1 MLYQNI
7 IETIGSTPLVKINHL
22 DPESAEIYVKLES
35 FNPGGSTKDRPA
47 LYMIQA
53 AEKAG
58 LIKKGDTFIEATSG
72 NMGIALSMIGAA
84 LGYKIVI
91 VMPDTMSE
99 ERRRIVKA
107 YGAELILTEGK
118 LGMAGAVAKSEELAK
133 AHDYFLIRQFENAAN
148 PEIHRI
154 TTAKEILADTEGKVD
169 IFIAAVGTGGTI
181 TGTSEVLRAHNP
193 NVKIIAV
200 EPDASP
206 VLSGGKPGPHKIQG
220 IGAGFVPL
228 VLNTKIYDEVVQ
240 VSNDDAIA
248 ASRALAQNEGLLVG
262 ISAGANAHVAALI
275 AARPEN
281 KGKTIVTI
289 LCDTGERYLSSGLYD
304 YDEE

>member
-22 DPESAEIYVKLES
+22 DPESAGIYVKLES

-58 LIKKGDTFIEATSG
+58 LIKKGDTLIEATSG

-148 PEIHRI
+148 LLSHEE
-154 TTAKEILADTEGKVD
+154 TTAVEILHDLSGEVD
-169 IFIAAVGTGGTI
+169 AFVAGVGTGGTI
-181 TGTSEVLRAHNP
+181 SGVGKVLKAHHS
-193 NVKIIAV
+193 NVLNVAV
-200 EPDASP
+200 QPAKSP
-206 VLSGGKPGPHKIQG
+206 VLTGGTPAGHGIQG
-220 IGAGFVPL
+220 IGANFIPG
-228 VLNTKIYDEVVQ
+228 IYDKDVVDEVL
-240 VSNDDAIA
+240 DMDEETAYA
-248 ASRALAQNEGLLVG
+248 AARELGKKAGLLVG
-262 ISAGANAHVAALI
+262 MSSGGNFAAAKII
-275 AARPEN
+275 AKKLG
-281 KGKTIVTI
+281 KGKKVVTV
-289 LCDTGERYLSSGLYD
+289 LPDTGERYLSTILFA
-304 YDEE
+304 EE

>member
-7 IETIGSTPLVKINHL
+7 IETIGSTPLVKISHL

-58 LIKKGDTFIEATSG
+58 LIKKGDTLIEATSG

-148 PEIHRI
+148 LLSHEE
-154 TTAKEILADTEGKVD
+154 TTAVEILHDLSGEVD
-169 IFIAAVGTGGTI
+169 AFVAGVGTGGTI
-181 TGTSEVLRAHNP
+181 SGVGKVLKAHHS
-193 NVKIIAV
+193 NVLNVAV
-200 EPDASP
+200 QPAKSP
-206 VLSGGKPGPHKIQG
+206 VLTGGTPAGHGIQG
-220 IGAGFVPL
+220 IGANFIPG
-228 VLNTKIYDEVVQ
+228 IYDKDVVDEVL
-240 VSNDDAIA
+240 DMDEETAYA
-248 ASRALAQNEGLLVG
+248 AARELGKKAGLLVG
-262 ISAGANAHVAALI
+262 MSSGGNFAAAKII
-275 AARPEN
+275 AKKLG
-281 KGKTIVTI
+281 KGKKVVTV
-289 LCDTGERYLSSGLYD
+289 LPDTGERYLSTILFA
-304 YDEE
+304 EE

>member
-22 DPESAEIYVKLES
+22 DPESAEIFVKLES

-58 LIKKGDTFIEATSG
+58 FIKKGDTLIEATSG

-148 PEIHRI
+148 LLSHEE
-154 TTAKEILADTEGKVD
+154 TTAVEILHDLSGEVD
-169 IFIAAVGTGGTI
+169 AFVAGVGTGGTI
-181 TGTSEVLRAHNP
+181 SGVGKVLKAHHS
-193 NVKIIAV
+193 NVLNVAV
-200 EPDASP
+200 QPAKSP
-206 VLSGGKPGPHKIQG
+206 VLTGGTPAGHGIQG
-220 IGAGFVPL
+220 IGANFIPG
-228 VLNTKIYDEVVQ
+228 IYDTDIVDEVL
-240 VSNDDAIA
+240 DMDEETAYA
-248 ASRALAQNEGLLVG
+248 AARELGKKAGLLVG
-262 ISAGANAHVAALI
+262 MSSGGNFAAAKVI
-275 AARPEN
+275 AKKLG
-281 KGKTIVTI
+281 KGKKVVTV
-289 LCDTGERYLSSGLYD
+289 LPDTGERYLSTILFA
-304 YDEE
+304 EE

>member
-1 MLYQNI
+1 MLCQNI

-22 DPESAEIYVKLES
+22 DPESAEIFVKLES

-58 LIKKGDTFIEATSG
+58 FIKKGDTLIEATSG

-148 PEIHRI
+148 LLSHEE
-154 TTAKEILADTEGKVD
+154 TTAVEILHDLSGEVD
-169 IFIAAVGTGGTI
+169 AFVAGVGTGGTI
-181 TGTSEVLRAHNP
+181 SGVGKVLKAHHS
-193 NVKIIAV
+193 NVLNVAV
-200 EPDASP
+200 QPAKSP
-206 VLSGGKPGPHKIQG
+206 VLTGGTPAGHGIQG
-220 IGAGFVPL
+220 IGANFIPG
-228 VLNTKIYDEVVQ
+228 IYDKDIVDEVL
-240 VSNDDAIA
+240 DMDEETAYA
-248 ASRALAQNEGLLVG
+248 AARELGKKAGLLVG
-262 ISAGANAHVAALI
+262 MSSGGNFAAAKVI
-275 AARPEN
+275 AKKLG
-281 KGKTIVTI
+281 KGKKVVTV
-289 LCDTGERYLSSGLYD
+289 LPDTGERYLSTILFA
-304 YDEE
+304 EE

>member
-22 DPESAEIYVKLES
+22 DPESAEIFVKLES

-58 LIKKGDTFIEATSG
+58 LIKKGDTLIEATSG

-148 PEIHRI
+148 LLSHEE
-154 TTAKEILADTEGKVD
+154 TTAVEILHDLSGEVD
-169 IFIAAVGTGGTI
+169 AFVAGVGTGGTI
-181 TGTSEVLRAHNP
+181 SGVGKVLKAHHS
-193 NVKIIAV
+193 NVLNVAV
-200 EPDASP
+200 QPAKSP
-206 VLSGGKPGPHKIQG
+206 VLTGGTPAGHGIQG
-220 IGAGFVPL
+220 IGANFIPG
-228 VLNTKIYDEVVQ
+228 IYDKDVVDEVL
-240 VSNDDAIA
+240 DMDEETAYA
-248 ASRALAQNEGLLVG
+248 AARELGKKAGLLVG
-262 ISAGANAHVAALI
+262 MSSGGNFAAAKII
-275 AARPEN
+275 AKKLG
-281 KGKTIVTI
+281 KGKKVVTV
-289 LCDTGERYLSSGLYD
+289 LPDTGERYLSTILFA
-304 YDEE
+304 EE

>member
-58 LIKKGDTFIEATSG
+58 FIKKGDTLIEATSG

-148 PEIHRI
+148 LLSHEE
-154 TTAKEILADTEGKVD
+154 TTAVEILHDLSGEVD
-169 IFIAAVGTGGTI
+169 AFVAGVGTGGTI
-181 TGTSEVLRAHNP
+181 SGVGKVLRAHHS
-193 NVKIIAV
+193 NVLNVAV
-200 EPDASP
+200 QPAKSP
-206 VLSGGKPGPHKIQG
+206 VLTGGTPAGHGIQG
-220 IGAGFVPL
+220 IGANFIPG
-228 VLNTKIYDEVVQ
+228 IYDKDIVDEVL
-240 VSNDDAIA
+240 DMDEETAYA
-248 ASRALAQNEGLLVG
+248 AARELGKKAGLLVG
-262 ISAGANAHVAALI
+262 MSSGGNFAAAKVI
-275 AARPEN
+275 AKKLG
-281 KGKTIVTI
+281 KGKKVVTV
-289 LCDTGERYLSSGLYD
+289 LPDTGERYLSTILFA
-304 YDEE
+304 EE

>member
-22 DPESAEIYVKLES
+22 DPESAGIYVKLES

-58 LIKKGDTFIEATSG
+58 LIKKGDTLIEATSG

-148 PEIHRI
+148 LLSHEE
-154 TTAKEILADTEGKVD
+154 TTAVEILHDLSGEVD
-169 IFIAAVGTGGTI
+169 AFVAGVGTGGTI
-181 TGTSEVLRAHNP
+181 SGVGKVLKAHHS
-193 NVKIIAV
+193 NVLNVAV
-200 EPDASP
+200 QPAKSP
-206 VLSGGKPGPHKIQG
+206 VLTGGTPAGHGIQG
-220 IGAGFVPL
+220 IGANFIPG
-228 VLNTKIYDEVVQ
+228 IYDKDIVDEVL
-240 VSNDDAIA
+240 DMDEETAYA
-248 ASRALAQNEGLLVG
+248 AARELGKKAGLLVG
-262 ISAGANAHVAALI
+262 MSSGGNFAAAKVI
-275 AARPEN
+275 AKKLG
-281 KGKTIVTI
+281 KGKKVVTV
-289 LCDTGERYLSSGLYD
+289 LPDTGERYLSTILFA
-304 YDEE
+304 EE

>member
-22 DPESAEIYVKLES
+22 DPESAEIFVKLES

-58 LIKKGDTFIEATSG
+58 FIKKGDTLIEATSG

-148 PEIHRI
+148 LLSHEE
-154 TTAKEILADTEGKVD
+154 TTAVEILHDLSGEVD
-169 IFIAAVGTGGTI
+169 AFVAGVGTGGTI
-181 TGTSEVLRAHNP
+181 SGLGKVLKAHHS
-193 NVKIIAV
+193 NVLNVAV
-200 EPDASP
+200 QPAKSP
-206 VLSGGKPGPHKIQG
+206 VLTGGTPAGHGIQG
-220 IGAGFVPL
+220 IGANFIPG
-228 VLNTKIYDEVVQ
+228 IYDKDIVDEVL
-240 VSNDDAIA
+240 DMDEETAYA
-248 ASRALAQNEGLLVG
+248 AARELGKKAGLLVG
-262 ISAGANAHVAALI
+262 MSSGGNFAAAKVI
-275 AARPEN
+275 AKKLG
-281 KGKTIVTI
+281 KGKKVVTV
-289 LCDTGERYLSSGLYD
+289 LPDTGERYLSTILFA
-304 YDEE
+304 EE

>member
-22 DPESAEIYVKLES
+22 DPESAEIFVKLES

-58 LIKKGDTFIEATSG
+58 FIKKGDTLIEATSG

-148 PEIHRI
+148 LLSHEE
-154 TTAKEILADTEGKVD
+154 TTAVEILHDLSGEVD
-169 IFIAAVGTGGTI
+169 AFVAGVGTGGTI
-181 TGTSEVLRAHNP
+181 SGVGKVLKAHHS
-193 NVKIIAV
+193 NVLNVAV
-200 EPDASP
+200 QPAKSP
-206 VLSGGKPGPHKIQG
+206 VLTGGTPAGHGIQG
-220 IGAGFVPL
+220 IGANFIPG
-228 VLNTKIYDEVVQ
+228 IYDKDIVDEVL
-240 VSNDDAIA
+240 DMDEETAYA
-248 ASRALAQNEGLLVG
+248 AAGELGKKAGLLVG
-262 ISAGANAHVAALI
+262 MSSGGNFAAAKVI
-275 AARPEN
+275 AKKLG
-281 KGKTIVTI
+281 KGKKVVTV
-289 LCDTGERYLSSGLYD
+289 LPDTGERYLSTILFA
-304 YDEE
+304 EE

>member
-58 LIKKGDTFIEATSG
+58 LIKKGDTLIEATSG

-148 PEIHRI
+148 LLSHEE
-154 TTAKEILADTEGKVD
+154 TTAVEILHDLSGEVD
-169 IFIAAVGTGGTI
+169 AFVAGVGTGGTI
-181 TGTSEVLRAHNP
+181 SGVGKVLKAHHS
-193 NVKIIAV
+193 NVLNVAV
-200 EPDASP
+200 QPAKSP
-206 VLSGGKPGPHKIQG
+206 VLTGGTPAGHGIQG
-220 IGAGFVPL
+220 IGANFIPG
-228 VLNTKIYDEVVQ
+228 IYDKDIVDEVL
-240 VSNDDAIA
+240 DMDEETAYA
-248 ASRALAQNEGLLVG
+248 AARELGKKAGLLVG
-262 ISAGANAHVAALI
+262 MSSGGNFAAAKVI
-275 AARPEN
+275 AKKLG
-281 KGKTIVTI
+281 KGKKVVTV
-289 LCDTGERYLSSGLYD
+289 LPDTGERYLSTVLFA
-304 YDEE
+304 EE

>member
-22 DPESAEIYVKLES
+22 DPESAEIFVKLES

-58 LIKKGDTFIEATSG
+58 FIKKGDTLIEATSG

-148 PEIHRI
+148 LLSHEE
-154 TTAKEILADTEGKVD
+154 TTAVEILHDLSGEVD
-169 IFIAAVGTGGTI
+169 AFVAGVGTGGTI
-181 TGTSEVLRAHNP
+181 SGVGKVLKAHHS
-193 NVKIIAV
+193 NVLNVAV
-200 EPDASP
+200 QPAKSP
-206 VLSGGKPGPHKIQG
+206 VLTGGTPAGHGIQG
-220 IGAGFVPL
+220 IGANF
-228 VLNTKIYDEVVQ
+228 
-240 VSNDDAIA
+240 
-248 ASRALAQNEGLLVG
+248 
-262 ISAGANAHVAALI
+262 
-275 AARPEN
+275 
-281 KGKTIVTI
+281 
-289 LCDTGERYLSSGLYD
+289 
-304 YDEE
+304 

>member
-58 LIKKGDTFIEATSG
+58 LIKKGDTLIEATSG

-118 LGMAGAVAKSEELAK
+118 LGMASAVAKSEELAK

-148 PEIHRI
+148 LLSHEE
-154 TTAKEILADTEGKVD
+154 TTAVEILHDLSGEVD
-169 IFIAAVGTGGTI
+169 AFVAGVGTGGTI
-181 TGTSEVLRAHNP
+181 SGVGKVLKAHHS
-193 NVKIIAV
+193 NVLNVAV
-200 EPDASP
+200 QPAKSP
-206 VLSGGKPGPHKIQG
+206 VLTGGTPAGHGIQG
-220 IGAGFVPL
+220 IGANFIPG
-228 VLNTKIYDEVVQ
+228 IYDKDVVDEVL
-240 VSNDDAIA
+240 DMDEETAYA
-248 ASRALAQNEGLLVG
+248 AARELGKKAGLLVG
-262 ISAGANAHVAALI
+262 MSSGGNFAAAKVI
-275 AARPEN
+275 AKKLG
-281 KGKTIVTI
+281 KGKKVVTV
-289 LCDTGERYLSSGLYD
+289 LPDTGERYLSTILFA
-304 YDEE
+304 EE

>member
-22 DPESAEIYVKLES
+22 DPESAEIFVKLES

-58 LIKKGDTFIEATSG
+58 LIKKGDTLIEATSG

-148 PEIHRI
+148 LLSHEE
-154 TTAKEILADTEGKVD
+154 TTAVEILHDLSGEVD
-169 IFIAAVGTGGTI
+169 AFVAGVGTGGTI
-181 TGTSEVLRAHNP
+181 SGVGKVLKAHHS
-193 NVKIIAV
+193 NVLNVAV
-200 EPDASP
+200 QPAKSP
-206 VLSGGKPGPHKIQG
+206 VLTGGTPAGHGIQG
-220 IGAGFVPL
+220 IGANFIPG
-228 VLNTKIYDEVVQ
+228 IYDKDIVDEVL
-240 VSNDDAIA
+240 DMDEETAYA
-248 ASRALAQNEGLLVG
+248 AARELGKKAGLLVG
-262 ISAGANAHVAALI
+262 MSSGGNFAAAKVI
-275 AARPEN
+275 AKKLG
-281 KGKTIVTI
+281 KGKKVVTV
-289 LCDTGERYLSSGLYD
+289 LPDTGERYLSTILFA
-304 YDEE
+304 EE

>member
-22 DPESAEIYVKLES
+22 DPESAEIFVKLES

-58 LIKKGDTFIEATSG
+58 FIKKGDTLIEATSG

-148 PEIHRI
+148 LLSHEE
-154 TTAKEILADTEGKVD
+154 TTAVEILHDLSGEVD
-169 IFIAAVGTGGTI
+169 AFVAGVGTGGTI
-181 TGTSEVLRAHNP
+181 SGVGKVLKAHHS
-193 NVKIIAV
+193 NVLNVAV
-200 EPDASP
+200 QPAKSP
-206 VLSGGKPGPHKIQG
+206 VLTGGTPAGHGIQG
-220 IGAGFVPL
+220 IGANFIPG
-228 VLNTKIYDEVVQ
+228 IYDKDVVDEVL
-240 VSNDDAIA
+240 DMDEETAYA
-248 ASRALAQNEGLLVG
+248 AARELGKKAGVLVG
-262 ISAGANAHVAALI
+262 MSSGGNFAAAKVI
-275 AARPEN
+275 AKKLG
-281 KGKTIVTI
+281 KGKKVVTV
-289 LCDTGERYLSSGLYD
+289 LPDTGERYLSTILFA
-304 YDEE
+304 EE

>member
-58 LIKKGDTFIEATSG
+58 LIKKGDTLIEATSG

-148 PEIHRI
+148 LLSHEE
-154 TTAKEILADTEGKVD
+154 TTAVEILHDLSGEVD
-169 IFIAAVGTGGTI
+169 AFVAGVGTGGTI
-181 TGTSEVLRAHNP
+181 SGVGKVLKAHHS
-193 NVKIIAV
+193 NVLNVAV
-200 EPDASP
+200 QPAKSP
-206 VLSGGKPGPHKIQG
+206 VLTGGTPAGHGIQG
-220 IGAGFVPL
+220 IGANFIPG
-228 VLNTKIYDEVVQ
+228 IYDKDVVDEVL
-240 VSNDDAIA
+240 DMDEETAYA
-248 ASRALAQNEGLLVG
+248 AARELGKKAGLLVG
-262 ISAGANAHVAALI
+262 MSSGGNFAAAKVI
-275 AARPEN
+275 AKKLG
-281 KGKTIVTI
+281 KGKKVVTV
-289 LCDTGERYLSSGLYD
+289 LPDTGERYLSTILFA
-304 YDEE
+304 EE

>member
-22 DPESAEIYVKLES
+22 DPESAEIFVKLES

-148 PEIHRI
+148 LLSHEE
-154 TTAKEILADTEGKVD
+154 TTAVEILHDLSGEVD
-169 IFIAAVGTGGTI
+169 AFVAGVGTGGTI
-181 TGTSEVLRAHNP
+181 SGVGKVLKAHHS
-193 NVKIIAV
+193 NVLNVAV
-200 EPDASP
+200 QPAKSP
-206 VLSGGKPGPHKIQG
+206 VLTGGTPAGHGIQG
-220 IGAGFVPL
+220 IGANFIPG
-228 VLNTKIYDEVVQ
+228 IYDKDVVDEVL
-240 VSNDDAIA
+240 DMDEETAYA
-248 ASRALAQNEGLLVG
+248 AARELGKKAGLLVG
-262 ISAGANAHVAALI
+262 MSSGGNFAAAKVI
-275 AARPEN
+275 AKKLG
-281 KGKTIVTI
+281 KGKKVVTV
-289 LCDTGERYLSSGLYD
+289 LPDTGERYLSTVLFA
-304 YDEE
+304 EE

>member
-58 LIKKGDTFIEATSG
+58 LIKKGDTLIEATSG

-118 LGMAGAVAKSEELAK
+118 LGMAGAVEKSEELAK

-148 PEIHRI
+148 LLSHEE
-154 TTAKEILADTEGKVD
+154 TTAVEILHDLSGEVD
-169 IFIAAVGTGGTI
+169 AFVAGVGTGGTI
-181 TGTSEVLRAHNP
+181 SGVGKVLKAHHS
-193 NVKIIAV
+193 NVLNVAV
-200 EPDASP
+200 QPAKSP
-206 VLSGGKPGPHKIQG
+206 VLTGGTPAGHGIQG
-220 IGAGFVPL
+220 IGANFIPG
-228 VLNTKIYDEVVQ
+228 IYDKDVVDEVL
-240 VSNDDAIA
+240 DMDEETAYA
-248 ASRALAQNEGLLVG
+248 AARELGKKAGLLVG
-262 ISAGANAHVAALI
+262 MSSGGNFAAAKII
-275 AARPEN
+275 AKKLG
-281 KGKTIVTI
+281 KGKKVVTV
-289 LCDTGERYLSSGLYD
+289 LPDTGERYLSTILFA
-304 YDEE
+304 EE

>member
-22 DPESAEIYVKLES
+22 DPESAEIFVKLES

-58 LIKKGDTFIEATSG
+58 FIKKGDTLIEATSG

-148 PEIHRI
+148 LLSHEE
-154 TTAKEILADTEGKVD
+154 TTAVEILHDLSGEVD
-169 IFIAAVGTGGTI
+169 AFVAGVGTGGTI
-181 TGTSEVLRAHNP
+181 SGVGKVLKAHHS
-193 NVKIIAV
+193 NVLNVAV
-200 EPDASP
+200 QPAKSP
-206 VLSGGKPGPHKIQG
+206 VLTGGTPAGHGIQG
-220 IGAGFVPL
+220 IGANFIPG
-228 VLNTKIYDEVVQ
+228 IYDKDIVDEVL
-240 VSNDDAIA
+240 DMDEETAYA
-248 ASRALAQNEGLLVG
+248 AARELGKKAGLLVG
-262 ISAGANAHVAALI
+262 MSSGGNFAAAKII
-275 AARPEN
+275 AKKLG
-281 KGKTIVTI
+281 KGKKVVTV
-289 LCDTGERYLSSGLYD
+289 LPDTGERYLSTILFA
-304 YDEE
+304 EE

>member
-148 PEIHRI
+148 LLSHEE
-154 TTAKEILADTEGKVD
+154 TTAVEILHDLSGEVD
-169 IFIAAVGTGGTI
+169 AFVAGVGTGGTI
-181 TGTSEVLRAHNP
+181 SGVGKVLKAHHS
-193 NVKIIAV
+193 NVLNVAV
-200 EPDASP
+200 QPAKSP
-206 VLSGGKPGPHKIQG
+206 VLTGGTPAGHGIQG
-220 IGAGFVPL
+220 IGANFIPG
-228 VLNTKIYDEVVQ
+228 IYDKDVVDEVL
-240 VSNDDAIA
+240 DMDEETAHA
-248 ASRALAQNEGLLVG
+248 AARELGKKAGLLVG
-262 ISAGANAHVAALI
+262 MSSGGNFAAAKVI
-275 AARPEN
+275 AKKLG
-281 KGKTIVTI
+281 KGKKVVTV
-289 LCDTGERYLSSGLYD
+289 LPDTGERYLSTILFA
-304 YDEE
+304 EE

>member
-22 DPESAEIYVKLES
+22 DPESAEIFVKLES

-58 LIKKGDTFIEATSG
+58 LIKKGDTLIEATSG

-148 PEIHRI
+148 LLSHEE
-154 TTAKEILADTEGKVD
+154 TTAVEILHDLSGEVD
-169 IFIAAVGTGGTI
+169 AFVAGVGTGGTI
-181 TGTSEVLRAHNP
+181 SGVGKALKAHHSNVL
-193 NVKIIAV
+193 NVAV
-200 EPDASP
+200 QPAKSP
-206 VLSGGKPGPHKIQG
+206 VLTGGTPAGHGIQG
-220 IGAGFVPL
+220 IGANFIPG
-228 VLNTKIYDEVVQ
+228 IYDKDIVDEVL
-240 VSNDDAIA
+240 DMDEETAYA
-248 ASRALAQNEGLLVG
+248 AARELGKKAGLLVG
-262 ISAGANAHVAALI
+262 MSSGGNFAAAKVI
-275 AARPEN
+275 AKKLG
-281 KGKTIVTI
+281 KGKKVVTV
-289 LCDTGERYLSSGLYD
+289 LPDTGERYLSTILFA
-304 YDEE
+304 EE

>member
-22 DPESAEIYVKLES
+22 DPESAEIFVKLES

-148 PEIHRI
+148 LLSHEE
-154 TTAKEILADTEGKVD
+154 TTAVEILHDLSGEVD
-169 IFIAAVGTGGTI
+169 AFVAGVGTGGTI
-181 TGTSEVLRAHNP
+181 SGVGKVLKAHHS
-193 NVKIIAV
+193 NVLNVAV
-200 EPDASP
+200 QPAKSP
-206 VLSGGKPGPHKIQG
+206 VLTGGTPAGHGIQG
-220 IGAGFVPL
+220 IGANFIPG
-228 VLNTKIYDEVVQ
+228 IYDKDVVDEVL
-240 VSNDDAIA
+240 DMDEETAYA
-248 ASRALAQNEGLLVG
+248 AARELGKKAGLLVG
-262 ISAGANAHVAALI
+262 MSSGGNFAAAKVI
-275 AARPEN
+275 AKKLG
-281 KGKTIVTI
+281 KGKKVVTV
-289 LCDTGERYLSSGLYD
+289 LPDTGERYLSTILFA
-304 YDEE
+304 EE

>member
-22 DPESAEIYVKLES
+22 DPESAEIFVKLES

-58 LIKKGDTFIEATSG
+58 LIKKGDTLIEATSG

-148 PEIHRI
+148 LLSHEE
-154 TTAKEILADTEGKVD
+154 TTAVEILHDLSGEVD
-169 IFIAAVGTGGTI
+169 AFVAGVGTGGTI
-181 TGTSEVLRAHNP
+181 SGVGKVLKAHHS
-193 NVKIIAV
+193 NVLNVAV
-200 EPDASP
+200 QPAKSP
-206 VLSGGKPGPHKIQG
+206 VLTGGTPAGHGIQG
-220 IGAGFVPL
+220 IGANFIPG
-228 VLNTKIYDEVVQ
+228 IYDKDVVDEVL
-240 VSNDDAIA
+240 DMDEETAYA
-248 ASRALAQNEGLLVG
+248 AARELGKKAGLLVG
-262 ISAGANAHVAALI
+262 MSSGGNFAAAKVI
-275 AARPEN
+275 AKKLG
-281 KGKTIVTI
+281 KGKKVVTV
-289 LCDTGERYLSSGLYD
+289 LPDTGERYLSTILFA
-304 YDEE
+304 EE